1 MSHPTIH
8 QAEKADG
15 VQAPSSTVVRR
26 RRIELLALAI
36 AVVATTGAVFAFS
49 QVTLAE
55 ETSTGVSP
63 SMLRWPAILLALAFG
78 LYAVEKEIHF
88 RRLQSQLRDERG
100 LAAAYSIRLREASVL
115 AAASQALGSTVDLE
129 QAADVVLEQALALFE
144 SQEGSVLLLDR
155 SGQLRSASARGNERA
170 RTALQGRGRGV
181 AGHVAL
187 TGKSLLLN
195 GPPGDVLL
203 AELIERDR
211 PVESAMSVPLVNRRE
226 LIGVLNVNA
235 PKGRLYEERDLR
247 LLEDFARGAATALAN
262 AKLFAAQKEH
272 LAELAE
278 VGRLKGQAL
287 EQRSRELKAEAD
299 QVRATIAR
307 LRAPDLP
314 EPARLSLLDTLDRRA
329 RQLVQIVE
337 ASLSSSALE
346 EGNTTPIT
354 QPVDLASVVVAVAAE
369 NRLAGRAVE
378 LTPIPDCTVLAD
390 PALLEQVLW
399 NLVSE
404 THDHGQPPVLV
415 SVDVR
420 AEAAVISVADTH
432 QRTAD
437 PSSFRGLDPTAAA
450 ELGLAIAI
458 ARQIVE
464 SWDGDISVPA
474 SGLHAFQ
481 VRLRQGTNT
490 RT

>member
-1 MSHPTIH
+1 MILKTD
-8 QAEKADG
+8 KADG
-15 VQAPSSTVVRR
+15 VRTPSSVVVRR

-49 QVTLAE
+49 QVSVAGEAT
-55 ETSTGVSP
+55 TGASP

-88 RRLQSQLRDERG
+88 RRLHSQLRDERG
-100 LAAAYSIRLREASVL
+100 MTVAYSNRLREASVL

-129 QAADVVLEQALALFE
+129 QAADVVLEQALTLFE
-144 SQEGSVLLLDR
+144 SREGSVMLLDR
-155 SGQLRSASARGNERA
+155 SGQLRSAAARGNERA
-170 RTALQGRGRGV
+170 QTAVQPRGQGV

-187 TGKSLLLN
+187 TGKALLLN
-195 GPPGDVLL
+195 GSPGDDLV

-211 PVESAMSVPLVNRRE
+211 PVESAMSVPMVNRRE
-226 LIGVLNVNA
+226 VIGVLNINA
-235 PKGRLYEERDLR
+235 PKDRRYDEQDLR
-247 LLEDFARGAATALAN
+247 LLEDFAREAATALAN

-299 QVRATIAR
+299 QVRAIIAR
-307 LRAPDLP
+307 LRAPELP
-314 EPARLSLLDTLDRRA
+314 EPARVSLLDTLDERA
-329 RQLVQIVE
+329 RRLVQIVE
-337 ASLSSSALE
+337 TSVSSLALE
-346 EGNTTPIT
+346 EGSTTPIT

-378 LTPIPDCTVLAD
+378 LTPIADCTVLAD

-420 AEAAVISVADTH
+420 AEAAVVSVADTH
-432 QRTAD
+432 QRTAA
-437 PSSFRGLDPTAAA
+437 PGSFRGLDTAAA
-450 ELGLAIAI
+450 AERGLAIAI

-464 SWDGDISVPA
+464 SWGGDISVPA
-474 SGLHAFQ
+474 SGPHAFQ